1 MKGGGTVIM
10 LFLFACF
17 IWGIASVVGG
27 ISKLVQPRLKAAEP
41 APKPLGE
48 QGMDMAEPPS
58 LHQTIASLRQI
69 QELREGCIIDETEFK
84 RVKSMLLTPLTA
96 ASCSDAKAD

>member
-1 MKGGGTVIM
+1 MKGGGIVIM
-10 LFLFACF
+10 LFLFICF
-17 IWGIASVVGG
+17 IWGIATVVGG
-27 ISKLVQPRLKAAEP
+27 IRKLVQPRLKAAEP

-48 QGMDMAEPPS
+48 HSMDATEPPS

-69 QELREGCIIDETEFK
+69 QELREGSFIDETEFK
-84 RVKSMLLTPLTA
+84 RLKTMLLTPLTT